1 MLPLVIPEGGMVMDI
16 GKLRHRVTLESYE
29 VLKDNIGTEK
39 RTWRQMTTV
48 WASIEPVSGRELI
61 AIGMEKAEVT
71 TKVTI
76 RYRSNIGPHVRIR
89 FGDRIFEVVSTINP
103 EERNILLSLMC
114 KEILRTG

>member
-1 MLPLVIPEGGMVMDI
+1 MFPVVLSEGSLVMDI

-29 VLKDNIGTEK
+29 VMKDSIGAEK

-76 RYRSNIGPHVRIR
+76 RYRKNIGPNIRIR
-89 FGDRIFEVVSTINP
+89 FRERIFEVISTINP

-114 KEILRTG
+114 KEILRAG